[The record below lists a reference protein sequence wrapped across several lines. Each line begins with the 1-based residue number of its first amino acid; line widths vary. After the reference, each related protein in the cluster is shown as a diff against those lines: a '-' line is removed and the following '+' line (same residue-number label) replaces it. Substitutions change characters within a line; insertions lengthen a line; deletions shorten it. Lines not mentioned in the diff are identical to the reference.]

1 MADIQD
7 TDYFLID
14 DDGVTKKVTALN
26 LKDNMLGD
34 YSSKKLLVNLSDY
47 SSRFIYAGDMRN
59 KLLDSHWMVIESSG
73 QSYKAS
79 GTKVL
84 DYLGPAPVAA
94 QGEDITTSFYE
105 ISNRFISSPA
115 ADYTGA
121 YDVGEVQTNFQGT
134 GRVYIGV
141 KVTASTT
148 YYNDVP
154 IAGIQLLQGS
164 TVKKA
169 WIFNTSTG
177 GTGNG
182 WQTHTNQLSGSS
194 TYGFPVTPLAASNL
208 YYNSVTTSRGTGRF
222 TWTTST
228 GSRYT
233 GTADGISS
241 TYTTQAAPVGNGQIS
256 QSYNTYYAYRET
268 SGSTR
273 YSGAV
278 MRSPEY
284 NFQGGEIIRVI
295 HAVTGYSGTP
305 MSQYDTLYVG
315 VI

>member
-14 DDGVTKKVTALN
+14 DDGVTKKVTALK

-47 SSRFIYAGDMRN
+47 SSRFVYAGDMRS
-59 KLLDSHWMVIESSG
+59 KLLDSHWMVVESGG
-73 QSYKAS
+73 QTYKVT

-84 DYLGPAPVAA
+84 DYLGPAPTGA
-94 QGEDITTSFYE
+94 GEDITTSFYE
-105 ISNRFISSPA
+105 ISNRFISSPSS
-115 ADYTGA
+115 DYTGA
-121 YDVGEVQTNFQGT
+121 YDVGEVQCNFTGT

-154 IAGIQLLQGS
+154 IAGIQILQGS
-164 TVKKA
+164 TVKQA
-169 WIFNTSTG
+169 WIFNSYTG
-177 GTGNG
+177 GTGNS
-182 WQTHTNQLSGSS
+182 WQTTANQISGSS
-194 TYGFPVTPLAASNL
+194 SYGFPVTPLQASN
-208 YYNSVTTSRGTGRF
+208 YYFMSMSTSRGTGRF
-222 TWTTST
+222 SWTTST

-233 GTADGISS
+233 GAADGISS
-241 TYTTQAAPVGNGQIS
+241 TYTSQAAPVGNGQIS

-273 YSGAV
+273 YSGAI

-284 NFQGGEIIRVI
+284 TFQGGEFIRVI

>member
-59 KLLDSHWMVIESSG
+59 KLLDSHWMAIESGG

-105 ISNRFISSPA
+105 ISNRFISSPSS
-115 ADYTGA
+115 DYTGA

-154 IAGIQLLQGS
+154 IAGIQILQGS
-164 TVKKA
+164 TLKQS
-169 WIFNTSTG
+169 WIFYNYTG
-177 GTGNG
+177 GNGNS
-182 WQTHTNQLSGSS
+182 WQTTANQISGSS
-194 TYGFPVTPLAASNL
+194 SYGFPATPLQASN
-208 YYNSVTTSRGTGRF
+208 YYYMSMSTSSGTGRF
-222 TWTTST
+222 SWATST

-241 TYTTQAAPVGNGQIS
+241 TYTSQAAPVGNGQIS

-273 YSGAV
+273 YSGAI

-284 NFQGGEIIRVI
+284 TFQGGEFIRVI